1 LAKAQLL
8 LLTYPFKFGII
19 LVMWKFL
26 LPKAYNFY
34 LFFIEAAEKIKEGAK
49 ELDLLY
55 EDFDKLKERV
65 ERIKELEHEC
75 DKITHKTLE
84 NLNKTF
90 VCPFD
95 REDIHSLITKMDN
108 ILDFIDA
115 ASQRTY
121 LYKIEKP
128 TEEGRKLVKIL
139 LSSVE
144 KVEEAVRDLKNFKK
158 PKAILELC
166 VEINTLENEGDVALR
181 QGLANLFDR
190 CKDPIEAIKR
200 KEIYENLENAIDSCE
215 DVANVMESIIL
226 KNT

>member
-1 LAKAQLL
+1 
-8 LLTYPFKFGII
+8 
-19 LVMWKFL
+19 MWKFL
-26 LPKAYNFY
+26 LPKSHD
-34 LFFIEAAEKIKEGAK
+34 FFVFFLEAAEKIKEGAK

-55 EDFDKLKERV
+55 DDFSNLKEKV
-65 ERIKELEHEC
+65 EKIKGLEHEC

-84 NLNKTF
+84 HLNKTF

-115 ASQRTY
+115 AAQRTY

-128 TEEGRKLVKIL
+128 TEEGRRLVKIL
-139 LSSVE
+139 LSSTE
-144 KVEEAVRDLKNFKK
+144 KVFEAVGNLKNFKK
-158 PKAILELC
+158 PKKILELC

-181 QGLANLFDR
+181 QGLANLFESQRNPVD
-190 CKDPIEAIKR
+190 IIKR

-215 DVANVMESIIL
+215 DVANIMESIIL

>member
-1 LAKAQLL
+1 
-8 LLTYPFKFGII
+8 
-19 LVMWKFL
+19 MWKFL
-26 LPKAYNFY
+26 MPKTFNFFA
-34 LFFIEAAEKIKEGAK
+34 FFVDAAEKIKEGAK

-55 EDFDKLKERV
+55 DNFDKLKEKV

-75 DKITHKTLE
+75 DRITHETLE
-84 NLNKTF
+84 HLNRTF

-115 ASQRTY
+115 AAQRTY

-139 LSSVE
+139 VSSVD
-144 KVEEAVRDLKNFKK
+144 KVLEAVKNLKNFKK
-158 PKAILELC
+158 PKVILELC

-181 QGLANLFDR
+181 QGLATLLESQR
-190 CKDPIEAIKR
+190 DPIDILKR

-215 DVANVMESIIL
+215 DVANVMEAIIL

>member
-1 LAKAQLL
+1 
-8 LLTYPFKFGII
+8 
-19 LVMWKFL
+19 MWKFL
-26 LPKAYNFY
+26 LPKSINFFV
-34 LFFIEAAEKIKEGAK
+34 FFVDAAEKIKEGAK

-55 EDFDKLKERV
+55 DDFSQLKERV
-65 ERIKELEHEC
+65 EKIKDLEHEC
-75 DKITHKTLE
+75 DKITHTTLE
-84 NLNKTF
+84 HLNKTF

-115 ASQRTY
+115 AAQRTY

-139 LSSVE
+139 VSSVD
-144 KVEEAVRDLKNFKK
+144 KVLEAAKDLKNFKK

-181 QGLANLFDR
+181 QGLANLLESQR
-190 CKDPIEAIKR
+190 DPIDIIKR

-215 DVANVMESIIL
+215 DVANIMEAIIL

>member
-1 LAKAQLL
+1 
-8 LLTYPFKFGII
+8 
-19 LVMWKFL
+19 MWKFL
-26 LPKAYNFY
+26 LPKSID
-34 LFFIEAAEKIKEGAK
+34 FFVYFEEAVKIIKEGAN
-49 ELDLLY
+49 ELNLLY
-55 EDFDKLKERV
+55 DNFDNLKVRV

-84 NLNKTF
+84 HLNKTF
-90 VCPFD
+90 ICPFD

-128 TEEGRKLVKIL
+128 TEEGRRLVKIL
-139 LSSVE
+139 VSSVE
-144 KVEEAVRDLKNFKK
+144 LVYEAIKDLKNFKK
-158 PKAILELC
+158 PKKILELC
-166 VEINTLENEGDVALR
+166 VEINTHENEGDVALR
-181 QGLANLFDR
+181 QGLANLFESQR
-190 CKDPIEAIKR
+190 DPIEIIKR

-215 DVANVMESIIL
+215 DVANVMEAIIL